1 MKKLRKKIERIMQA
15 DCRQKKSA
23 LHGLLYAASRIYGV
37 GVRLRAAGFRAGVLP
52 VKRLPCRVISVG
64 NITAGGTG
72 KTPMAIYM
80 ARQMQQMGYRPAVL
94 SRGYMGGAEKTG
106 AVVSDGHSLFSEPRA
121 AGDEPFLM
129 ACRLGGVPVLVGANR
144 YQSGMRAVT
153 EFDPDTIV
161 LDDAFQHRKLYRD
174 LDLVLI
180 DAKRGIGNGQLLPC
194 GMLREPVSGLARADA
209 IVLTRSEKKQEV
221 PDIPVFPDTP
231 VFRAE
236 HVPYLAGVYDSTQ
249 HPELHV
255 SVLEQSTGFE
265 CLEGHRIFAFSG
277 IAQNREF
284 RGMLEARVGPLCG
297 FAEFADHY
305 FYMESDLQD
314 IADRAQSSGA
324 EYLVTTE
331 KDFMRIAGRMP
342 GLLPLAVVGVEM
354 AFVSNREEERFLCFV
369 RRKLA
374 GKASEA

>member
-1 MKKLRKKIERIMQA
+1 MEKLRKPIENIMQA

-23 LHGLLYAASRIYGV
+23 LHGLLYAASGIYGA
-37 GVRLRAAGFRAGVLP
+37 GVRLRDAGFRAGVLP
-52 VKRLPCRVISVG
+52 VKSLPCRVISIG

-80 ARQMQQMGYRPAVL
+80 ARQLQQMGYRPAVL
-94 SRGYMGGAEKTG
+94 SRGYKGGAEKTG
-106 AVVSDGHSLFSEPRA
+106 AVVSDGRSLFSDSRA

-153 EFDPDTIV
+153 EFDPDMII
-161 LDDAFQHRKLYRD
+161 LDDAFQHRQLHRD

-180 DAKRGIGNGQLLPC
+180 DAQRGIGSGRLLPC

-209 IVLTRSEKKQEV
+209 VVLTRSGENQESPEI
-221 PDIPVFPDTP
+221 PDLPDRP
-231 VFRAE
+231 VFRAG

-249 HPELHV
+249 TPELHV
-255 SVLEQSTGFE
+255 SALAQSAGFE
-265 CLEGHRIFAFSG
+265 CLAGHRMFAFSG

-284 RGMLEARVGPLCG
+284 RGMLENRMGALCG
-297 FAEFADHY
+297 FAGFADHY
-305 FYMESDLQD
+305 FYTERDLQD
-314 IADRAQSSGA
+314 IADRAQSCGA
-324 EYLVTTE
+324 GYLVTTE

-342 GLLPLAVVGVEM
+342 GTLPLAVVGVDM
-354 AFVSNREEERFLCFV
+354 AFVNHGEEQRFLCFV

-374 GKASEA
+374 AKVSEA

>member
-1 MKKLRKKIERIMQA
+1 MQA
-15 DCRQKKSA
+15 DFPEKNSH
-23 LHGLLYAASRIYGV
+23 LYGLLYAASGIYGA
-37 GVRLRAAGFRAGVLP
+37 GVRLRDAGFRAGMLP
-52 VKRLPCRVISVG
+52 VKSLPCRVISIG

-80 ARQMQQMGYRPAVL
+80 ARQLQQMGYRPAVL

-106 AVVSDGHSLFSEPRA
+106 AVVSDGHSLSSDSRA

-153 EFDPDTIV
+153 EFDPDTII
-161 LDDAFQHRKLYRD
+161 LDDAFQHRQLSRD

-180 DAKRGIGNGQLLPC
+180 DAKRGVGRGHLLPC

-209 IVLTRSEKKQEV
+209 VVLTRSEKEQEV

-231 VFRAE
+231 VFRAGQE
-236 HVPYLAGVYDSTQ
+236 PYLVGVYDSTQ
-249 HPELHV
+249 PPELRV
-255 SVLEQSTGFE
+255 SALEQSTGFE
-265 CLEGHRIFAFSG
+265 CLEGRRMFAFSG

-284 RGMLEARVGPLCG
+284 RGMLEDRVGALCG

-305 FYMESDLQD
+305 FYTERDLRE
-314 IADRAQSSGA
+314 IADRAQSCGS

-342 GLLPLAVVGVEM
+342 GTLPLAVVGVEM
-354 AFVSNREEERFLCFV
+354 AFVSHGEEQRFLCFV

-374 GKASEA
+374 GKVSEA